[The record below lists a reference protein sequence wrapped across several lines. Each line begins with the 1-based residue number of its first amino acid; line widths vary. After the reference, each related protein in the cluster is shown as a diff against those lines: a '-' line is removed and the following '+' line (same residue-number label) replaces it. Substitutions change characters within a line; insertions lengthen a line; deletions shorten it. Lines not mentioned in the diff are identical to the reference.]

1 MAAQRE
7 RASEKKLAE
16 IRADLDATGQKLA
29 QAEAALQVLRVLSWT
44 KAWPSEQ
51 FREHRV
57 QEID

>member
-44 KAWPSEQ
+44 KAWPPEL
-51 FREHRV
+51 FREHHV